1 MVKLH
6 DNIIFNLQAGVFME
20 KLQNVFQMTVK
31 EYEQHNNE
39 VKWEKVKEKL
49 VEFINENNPDRISEE

>member
-1 MVKLH
+1 
-6 DNIIFNLQAGVFME
+6 
-20 KLQNVFQMTVK
+20 MTVK